1 MLGVVELFH
10 IPVMPSELIFKT
22 VGGGALENPAMGR
35 CRRCKMP
42 QGVESLRQKD
52 KAIDVRGLT
61 VFISILFP

>member
-1 MLGVVELFH
+1 
-10 IPVMPSELIFKT
+10 MPSELIFKT

-61 VFISILFP
+61 AFISILFP